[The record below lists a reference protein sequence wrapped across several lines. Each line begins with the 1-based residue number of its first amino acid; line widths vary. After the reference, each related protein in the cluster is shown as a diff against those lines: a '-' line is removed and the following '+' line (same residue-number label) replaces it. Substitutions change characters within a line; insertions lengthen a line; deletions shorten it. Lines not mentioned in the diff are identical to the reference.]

1 MSQTLNDIL
10 AKIDEYRERRGWT
23 LYRLAKES
31 GMQYSSLHS
40 MFEKNTQPTIPTLTK
55 LCKGLGISLE
65 KFFSEEMVTNFNH
78 CTEDELELLNA
89 YRSMNKQ
96 DKKFIQELSKRF
108 SQE

>member
-55 LCKGLGISLE
+55 LCKGLGITLSD
-65 KFFSEEMVTNFNH
+65 FFSDKMVTDFYH
-78 CTEDELELLNA
+78 YTEDELELLNA

>member
-55 LCKGLGISLE
+55 ICAGLGISLE
-65 KFFSEEMVTNFNH
+65 EFFSEEMVTDFYH
-78 CTEDELELLNA
+78 CTKDELELLNA
-89 YRSMNKQ
+89 YRAMDKQ
-96 DKKFIQELSKRF
+96 DKKFIQDLSKRF

>member
-10 AKIDEYRERRGWT
+10 AKIDGYRKSREWT

-55 LCKGLGISLE
+55 LCKGLGITLSD
-65 KFFSEEMVTNFNH
+65 FFSDKMVTDFYH
-78 CTEDELELLNA
+78 YTEDELEILNA

-96 DKKFIQELSKRF
+96 D
-108 SQE
+108 